1 MKTLPIVWQ
10 RLVNTEGRTCPRCH
24 GTGDEMLGALDRLR
38 AALAPLGVEPQLE
51 TVELNEAVFLEQPS
65 ESNRIWIAGKPLE
78 EWLGG
83 QTGSSRCCNE
93 CGDKDC
99 RTVEVGAN
107 LRGDSRR
114 TDCAGGCDRCFADVE
129 PKAGSLITRSSRSS
143 VASFSR
149 RQIAAAP
156 LEDRH

>member
-1 MKTLPIVWQ
+1 MKPLPIVWQ

-51 TVELNEAVFLEQPS
+51 TVELNEAVFLTRPS

-78 EWLGG
+78 E
-83 QTGSSRCCNE
+83 

-99 RTVEVGAN
+99 RTVEV
-107 LRGDSRR
+107 
-114 TDCAGGCDRCFADVE
+114 AGQTYEVIPEELIVR
-129 PKAGSLITRSSRSS
+129 AG
-143 VASFSR
+143 V
-149 RQIAAAP
+149 IAASQMLNPKLGA
-156 LEDRH
+156 